1 VARAKRTNR
10 ADARRRYRA
19 VVAETDAI
27 ESEDADESDDLA
39 PEGHPAG
46 KSAAPSS
53 RRPQPRAAGSQAAQ
67 PARPGFTSA
76 LRAAARP
83 FDLRSDIA
91 YIPHLVLHTPAVW
104 VPALATIASGAY
116 FLIDP
121 SNGIAVFLLQLFV
134 VPPTIAGAFLGGVL
148 APRATYIAGGI
159 AAAIGVMMFAIVVL
173 TVPADSLALQP
184 TPTSSAGPSAVGSA
198 TATVAPATAGESV
211 GPTASASLEPSP
223 SGGTSRTPGIPID
236 RNAAIVQSILV
247 SVPFGVVIGA
257 AGGYY
262 RRFLR
267 LSNQGARRREEQR
280 TRQPRGPARR
290 R

>member
-19 VVAETDAI
+19 TVAESDAV
-27 ESEDADESDDLA
+27 ESEEGDDAEDSA
-39 PEGHPAG
+39 PERPPVGRSTG
-46 KSAAPSS
+46 PSS
-53 RRPQPRAAGSQAAQ
+53 RRPQPRAASTPPAA
-67 PARPGFTSA
+67 PTRPGFTSA
-76 LRAAARP
+76 LRSAARP

-91 YIPHLVLHTPAVW
+91 YIPHLVRRNPAVW
-104 VPALATIASGAY
+104 VPAVATIASGA
-116 FLIDP
+116 F
-121 SNGIAVFLLQLFV
+121 FLLSQPLGSNPIALFLFQLFV

-159 AAAIGVMMFAIVVL
+159 AASIGVLVFAIAVL
-173 TVPADSLALQP
+173 TVPVGDLGLQP
-184 TPTSSAGPSAVGSA
+184 TATPGPGASAIASPAATAAGSAGL
-198 TATVAPATAGESV
+198 
-211 GPTASASLEPSP
+211 TASGGAEPSP
-223 SGGTSRTPGIPID
+223 SGDTTPAPVAPID
-236 RNAAIVQSILV
+236 RTAAIIQSIIL

-267 LSNQGARRREEQR
+267 LSNQSARRREEQR
-280 TRQPRGPARR
+280 ARQPRGPARR